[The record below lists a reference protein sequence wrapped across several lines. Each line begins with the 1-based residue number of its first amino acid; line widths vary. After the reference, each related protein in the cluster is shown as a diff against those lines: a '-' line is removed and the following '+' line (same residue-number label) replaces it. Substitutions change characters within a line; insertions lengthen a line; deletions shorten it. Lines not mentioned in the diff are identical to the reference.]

1 MTQKDKADV
10 IIYLKELIT
19 EYIETDTYV
28 PLIVIASEVRK
39 KFPKLYPKKNCPSAG
54 TISRY
59 LHDIGYK
66 PDKSTQTYIP
76 LEFVQLDDVKIE
88 HFDNPFLTII
98 KTSERNILELQ
109 ETIMNDFKNDI
120 IHIQSDITDD
130 YGVLI
135 IYSTKYNLGA
145 CLQKNLETYAKE
157 YEAQTKSLD

>member
-76 LEFVQLDDVKIE
+76 LRICA
-88 HFDNPFLTII
+88 I
-98 KTSERNILELQ
+98 
-109 ETIMNDFKNDI
+109 
-120 IHIQSDITDD
+120 
-130 YGVLI
+130 G
-135 IYSTKYNLGA
+135 
-145 CLQKNLETYAKE
+145 
-157 YEAQTKSLD
+157 